1 MALPVWYGQRELQS
15 TYVAHCQRLGVATTW
30 EGGKRL
36 PCLFMPWLKVSQL
49 LFYIVAEIPSQL
61 TLKGLSSTAAWQV
74 LIKQLELATCHLSF
88 LLLLFFKFVFFFRIL
103 WNPHENFSRCCLQ
116 LLSWQSSATTSAI
129 FRQHTRVVCVL
140 AIRLRNAHTHC
151 APSLAIL
158 QSVSVP
164 CVCVRWLLYVFS
176 INFCHFRKYWI
187 TKYCRLFWRVI
198 PFIAAFKDQRRFSA
212 RCSLFVLS
220 FVF

>member
-1 MALPVWYGQRELQS
+1 MALQLDMAKGSCNPR
-15 TYVAHCQRLGVATTW
+15 TW
-30 EGGKRL
+30 HIVSALAWQLPEGGKRL
-36 PCLFMPWLKVSQL
+36 LCLFMSWLKVSQL

-88 LLLLFFKFVFFFRIL
+88 LLLLFFKFVFFFTRTKTFPVAVFNYLAGKVRQQQVRFSGNTHASYVCWKFVYAMRIRTVRPRWRSYSL
-103 WNPHENFSRCCLQ
+103 TLFH
-116 LLSWQSSATTSAI
+116 
-129 FRQHTRVVCVL
+129 VCV
-140 AIRLRNAHTHC
+140 
-151 APSLAIL
+151 
-158 QSVSVP
+158 